1 MSANHVVLV
10 VALLLGIGCDKVP
23 KSSSPKNDQPKIN
36 QPKIDQKV
44 TIEISVESLIVDA
57 VRKDKADVEAAHQKG
72 NKNVVGLMNG
82 TQWLGLDRG
91 DRVYYVRG
99 ISDFHS
105 FNSEIGSAAIRAV
118 ESERKA
124 KGLGHVRGEESS
136 FGVGRTS
143 VGTISSRLDQVISG
157 PSFGDLT
164 DAITKFYQ
172 NNPLLKDRPVLWV
185 LSVALYK
192 ELKASRPIPAKGS
205 VDEDIA
211 QYDDTVS
218 VSLKKSWTMEK

>member
-1 MSANHVVLV
+1 M
-10 VALLLGIGCDKVP
+10 
-23 KSSSPKNDQPKIN
+23 
-36 QPKIDQKV
+36 
-44 TIEISVESLIVDA
+44 ES
-57 VRKDKADVEAAHQKG
+57 G
-72 NKNVVGLMNG
+72 
-82 TQWLGLDRG
+82 RG
-91 DRVYYVRG
+91 G
-99 ISDFHS
+99 G
-105 FNSEIGSAAIRAV
+105 EIRAV

-205 VDEDIA
+205 VDEIIA

-218 VSLKKSWTMEK
+218 VSLKKSSTMEK